1 MGTTG
6 VILIALVI
14 TIVVV
19 LWLFAR
25 WRRFWKNHIMV
36 EMIRGGGSDS
46 INVPGKL
53 VGNMIEIEEN
63 KNFGIEHG
71 KLYPF
76 IADPEREIDERTIKH
91 RRATDKDR
99 AIYLDTQKR
108 TAIYPTN
115 FPPGL
120 PVWASITIRKCVVD
134 EDCWEVRTRAG
145 SDPMMNP
152 ELLVLYEH
160 EKTMGMMVVLSQTIQ
175 EYETKLQKALTR
187 SANPLIIYALLG
199 IVAIGIG
206 YLLFQI
212 NPLVTELQENN
223 AMLQDIVT
231 KISAF
236 FD

>member
-1 MGTTG
+1 MSTEL
-6 VILIALVI
+6 ILLIGLVL
-14 TIVVV
+14 TIGVV
-19 LWLFAR
+19 LWSISR
-25 WRRFWKNHIMV
+25 WKNFWKTHVMAEI
-36 EMIRGGGSDS
+36 ILGGGSAS

-53 VGNMIEIEEN
+53 VGNMLEIPEN
-63 KNFGIEHG
+63 KKFGIEHG

-76 IADPEREIDERTIKH
+76 IADNEVPDEKKKVKVRK
-91 RRATDKDR
+91 ATESDTS
-99 AIYLDTQKR
+99 IYVDSKKR
-108 TAIYPTN
+108 TAIYPTTY
-115 FPPGL
+115 PPGL
-120 PVWASITIRKCVVD
+120 PAWASITIRKCVVD
-134 EDCWEVRTRAG
+134 EDCWEMRTRKG
-145 SDPMMNP
+145 TDPMMNP

-212 NPLVTELQENN
+212 NPLVEEMQANNTYLQE
-223 AMLQDIVT
+223 IVT
-231 KISAF
+231 KIGAF